1 MSVDKLKKIVLGVTA
16 FSLFLVS
23 GTALADYMNV
33 LNLTEGVTPTS
44 KMVYGLHML
53 ILYIVTAIGVVVFG
67 VSVGLFTITENQKA
81 MLQNNFI
88 IAQPLKLLGPLFLSS
103 YLFLWQSPQP
113 KHLYL
118 WSKLA
123 MQK

>member
-16 FSLFLVS
+16 FSLFLIS

-53 ILYIVTAIGVVVFG
+53 ILYIVTAIGVVVFA
-67 VSVGLFTITENQKA
+67 V
-81 MLQNNFI
+81 MC
-88 IAQPLKLLGPLFLSS
+88 
-103 YLFLWQSPQP
+103 
-113 KHLYL
+113 
-118 WSKLA
+118 WSI
-123 MQK
+123 